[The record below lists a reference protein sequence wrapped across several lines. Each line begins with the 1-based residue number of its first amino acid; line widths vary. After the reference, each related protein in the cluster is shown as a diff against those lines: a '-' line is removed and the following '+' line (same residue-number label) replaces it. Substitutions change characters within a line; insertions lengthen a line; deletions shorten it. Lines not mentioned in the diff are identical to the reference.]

1 MDIQFNCY
9 ECIHKQTLTLANK
22 IGQDA
27 NSKATAYV
35 DLSNIVN
42 LCISNKVTPPEVAAL
57 CYDYF
62 ESKTKIK
69 KCKRCGNLSEEDECL
84 ICQDQSR
91 DMSTICI
98 VEESKNI
105 ILFEKIGSFNG
116 LYHVLGGLISP
127 LEGINPENINIASLL
142 QRIKNENIKEIIL
155 AVKPTVEGETTAL
168 YIQKLLA
175 KTNVRISKIAH
186 GVPMGAD
193 IDYIDPLTLEIALSD
208 RQTIS

>member
-1 MDIQFNCY
+1 MPLPKSFTELVNNLTILPGVGEKTAERLALSVLEMDEEYISLF
-9 ECIHKQTLTLANK
+9 
-22 IGQDA
+22 
-27 NSKATAYV
+27 SKS
-35 DLSNIVN
+35 L
-42 LCISNKVTPPEVAAL
+42 K
-57 CYDYF
+57 